1 MPRRSALSCLLAL
14 LLVGS
19 VLAVGPSVGVASPNT
34 ASAADVSTQPS
45 VLAQQTT
52 PTNNTTVRQEDPDS
66 VGEDGDL
73 EQVESQLARSLAGRL
88 GDSSIQISEGQ
99 YDRARDLLG
108 DDYDRDL
115 GKYVDVAG
123 ETGSERT
130 ADRFEDA
137 STQTQEYAD
146 AVESYRE
153 TREEYEAARANG
165 NTERAREL
173 ARELQED
180 ADRVN
185 RTASTLSETYET
197 LENETGVDFS
207 ESIESIE
214 TTRTNVAEETEEIA
228 QTEFTETQLTV
239 SASETA
245 VSFTDPLRLTGQLT
259 TVNGPALADR
269 SVTLRLGQQRQTV
282 ETDTDGRF
290 STQYRPTTLP
300 TGEQSLTATYVPA
313 SDSLYAG
320 SSTSLPVTVSA
331 VTPTVEV
338 TSATEQAAYNDSVVV
353 SGRVTV
359 DEIGTAAVPV
369 TLSVDGVRLGSI
381 ETDSNGTFTVRGR
394 LPATI
399 QPGSQSL
406 TVRVGQTGRAVS
418 AVETREGLTVEETA
432 TQLSLDAEAVS
443 PETIELSGRLVAESS
458 SDSGVS
464 DAVVTVTQNGS
475 AVGTVQTDG
484 TGGFRMQLTPDALDG
499 RTVAVQVAFGGDGT
513 NLQSTTASTQ
523 VQLPAVSEDSGSM
536 DTDSLS
542 GELSDSGVASVV
554 RSAPLPLGGAILGLV
569 VLGAAGGLWL
579 VRRRRDDSGP
589 TPTAGSDTSEA
600 TQTPDQTPSAK
611 PTQSFISTA
620 VDRLQANAN
629 DDAVQYAYAAV
640 RAGLDTETEQNGGQ
654 SDTQTHWEFYETAAS
669 TLSADERSALQ
680 TLTEGFERA
689 TFTSGGVDS
698 EDAERSVEIARSL
711 AGTST
716 SE

>member
-1 MPRRSALSCLLAL
+1 
-14 LLVGS
+14 

-34 ASAADVSTQPS
+34 ASAGDVSTQAS

-73 EQVESQLARSLAGRL
+73 GQVQSQLARSLASRL

-115 GKYVDVAG
+115 SKYVDVAG
-123 ETGSERT
+123 ETGSEET

-153 TREEYEAARANG
+153 TRAEYQEARANG

-185 RTASTLSETYET
+185 RTATTLSETYET
-197 LENETGVDFS
+197 LENETGVDLS

-214 TTRTNVAEETEEIA
+214 TTRTNVREEIETIV
-228 QTEFTETQLTV
+228 QTEFTETQLSV
-239 SASETA
+239 SAAETA

-259 TVNGPALADR
+259 TVNGTALADR
-269 SVTLRLGQQRQTV
+269 SVTLRLGGQRQTV
-282 ETDTDGRF
+282 ETDAEGRF
-290 STQYRPTTLP
+290 STQYRPTTVP
-300 TGEQSLTATYVPA
+300 TGDQSLTATYVPA

-320 SSTSLPVTVSA
+320 SSTTLPVTVRA
-331 VTPTVEV
+331 VTPTVEITAV
-338 TSATEQAAYNDSVVV
+338 TEQAAYNESVTV

-359 DEIGTAAVPV
+359 DELGTAAVPV
-369 TLSVDGVRLGSI
+369 TLSVDGVRLGST
-381 ETDSNGTFTVRGR
+381 ETTSNGTFTVRGR

-399 QPGSQSL
+399 RSGSQPL
-406 TVRVGQTGRAVS
+406 TVRVGQTDRAVS
-418 AVETREGLTVEETA
+418 AVETREEITVEETA
-432 TQLSLDAEAVS
+432 TQLSLDAEAVNS
-443 PETIELSGRLVAESS
+443 ETVDLSGRLVVDSS
-458 SDSGVS
+458 SGSGVS
-464 DAVVTVTQNGS
+464 SAVVSVTQNGS
-475 AVGTVQTDG
+475 TVGTLSTDG
-484 TGGFRMQLTPDALDG
+484 TGGFTMQLTPDALDG
-499 RTVAVQVAFGGDGT
+499 RTVAVRVKFGGDGT
-513 NLQSTTASTQ
+513 NLQSTTASTT
-523 VQLPAVSEDSGSM
+523 VQLPAVSEDAGAGSPG
-536 DTDSLS
+536 DSS
-542 GELSDSGVASVV
+542 GEPSASGVVSVV
-554 RSAPLPLGGAILGLV
+554 RSAPVPLGGAILGVV
-569 VLGAAGGLWL
+569 VLGVAGALWV
-579 VRRRRDDSGP
+579 VRRRRDDSRP
-589 TPTAGSDTSEA
+589 TPSAGSDTSE
-600 TQTPDQTPSAK
+600 TTHSPHQTSSNR
-611 PTQSFISTA
+611 PTQSFLSKAT
-620 VDRLQANAN
+620 DRLQANAN

-640 RAGLDTETEQNGGQ
+640 RAGLDTDASQSGQQ
-654 SDTQTHWEFYETAAS
+654 SDAQTHWEFYETTAP

-680 TLTEGFERA
+680 TLTKGFERA
-689 TFTSGGVDS
+689 TFTSGGVGS
-698 EDAERSVEIARSL
+698 EDAERSIEIARSL